1 MESASVTENAALS
14 NNQAHLIFSIQPQFF
29 LVWFFFPSLFSYLV
43 HVPSEIFNFF
53 YSYASKFMPFF
64 MKLLGHPK
72 AKISIWTSLY
82 VLSKVYLQREIKLS
96 QVWLMEQKL
105 EWSKIESLCE

>member
-1 MESASVTENAALS
+1 MS
-14 NNQAHLIFSIQPQFF
+14 
-29 LVWFFFPSLFSYLV
+29 
-43 HVPSEIFNFF
+43 
-53 YSYASKFMPFF
+53 FF

-82 VLSKVYLQREIKLS
+82 VLSKADPQREIKLS

-105 EWSKIESLCE
+105 EWSKTESLCE